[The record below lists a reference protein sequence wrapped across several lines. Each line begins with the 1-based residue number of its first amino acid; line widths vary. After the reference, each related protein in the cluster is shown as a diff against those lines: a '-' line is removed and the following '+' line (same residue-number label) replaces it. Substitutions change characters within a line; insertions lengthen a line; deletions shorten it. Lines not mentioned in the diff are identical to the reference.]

1 MSSVRKLIAGIAL
14 VTVASACN
22 EPQGSPVP
30 VNTGDTTPPV
40 IFSLGTQGREGG
52 DLRVTETSGPV
63 SGTMAADESMAV
75 VARADDPEGV
85 RTVEIWGTVEKTCA
99 DPQSGL
105 STRTGPGLV
114 ALPLVEN
121 IDTATAGGTTTDQRT
136 VRHPVVMT
144 TFTCPQGQRLS
155 LKLVFWAEAAN
166 FGGVR
171 APLSDFLTL
180 MFDAP

>member
-1 MSSVRKLIAGIAL
+1 MSSYMRLIAGIAL
-14 VTVASACN
+14 VVATSACG

-52 DLRVTETSGPV
+52 EIRVTQTSGPV
-63 SGTMAADESMAV
+63 SGAMVADESMAV

-85 RTVEIWGTVEKTCA
+85 RTVEIWGTEEKTCA

-121 IDTATAGGTTTDQRT
+121 IDTATAGGTTTNQRT

-144 TFTCPQGQRLS
+144 SFTCPPGQQLS
-155 LKLVFWAEAAN
+155 LELVFWAEAEN
-166 FGGVR
+166 FGGER
-171 APLSDFLTL
+171 APLSDFLT
-180 MFDAP
+180 MTFEAP